1 MSLESRVTVLEEQ
14 QDKWE
19 KVTASLSD
27 SLSFMLRSY
36 QQLEIHLKIHDRKFD
51 KIDQRFKEVDQRFK
65 EVNQRFKKV
74 DQRFDKIENY
84 LEDHDRRFDKIE
96 DMLIQIFNKLA

>member
-65 EVNQRFKKV
+65 KV

>member
-1 MSLESRVTVLEEQ
+1 MGLESRVTVLEEQ

-51 KIDQRFKEVDQRFK
+51 KIDQRFKEV
-65 EVNQRFKKV
+65 NQRFKKV

>member
-1 MSLESRVTVLEEQ
+1 MSLEARVTVLEER

-27 SLSFMLRSY
+27 TLSFMLRTH
-36 QQLEIHLKIHDRKFD
+36 QQLEIHLKIHDRKFA
-51 KIDQRFKEVDQRFK
+51 KIEQRFKQ
-65 EVNQRFKKV
+65 V
-74 DQRFDKIENY
+74 DQRFDKIEMY

-96 DMLIQIFNKLA
+96 DMLIQIFNKLD